1 MSRARPSIVLAHWP
15 GLGLFDD
22 AAIERFGELG
32 TVLDPEPLG
41 RWDDPRADELLARAE
56 VIVGHWGCPV
66 LDAPMLDRTPDL
78 GLFAYAAGTVKLTV
92 TDAIWDRGLRVTSGA
107 NANAEPVAEYTLAA
121 ILFANKGV
129 MWRRVGT
136 DPLEESIDDLMG
148 TGWGNYDRTI
158 GIVGASLIGRRV
170 IELLRA
176 FPDLHVALYDPFVTV
191 GQAAEL
197 GVTKMELTELC
208 SASDI
213 LSIHAPALATTHHMI
228 GAEQLAALRD
238 GATVINTARG
248 WVLDHD
254 ALEPHV
260 TSGRLRA
267 VLDVTD
273 PEPLPDDSVLRALP
287 NVYLTPHLAGTQG
300 SELGRMAEYAAEEVR
315 RWSAG
320 EPGLNEVHKEQL
332 DRLA

>member
-22 AAIERFGELG
+22 RAIERFNEMG
-32 TVLDPEPLG
+32 TVLDAEPLG
-41 RWDDPRADELLARAE
+41 QWDDPRSEELLGEAE
-56 VIVGHWGCPV
+56 VIVGHWGCPLV
-66 LDAPMLDRTPDL
+66 DGPMLDRAPKL

-92 TDAIWDRGLRVTSGA
+92 TDAVWDRPIRVTSGA
-107 NANAEPVAEYTLAA
+107 NANAEPVAEFTLAA

-129 MWRRVGT
+129 LWRRIGA
-136 DPLEESIDDLMG
+136 ESVEASVDELMG
-148 TGWGNYDRTI
+148 RGWGNYDRTI
-158 GIVGASLIGRRV
+158 GIVAASLIGRRV
-170 IELLRA
+170 IQLLRA
-176 FPDLHVALYDPFVTV
+176 FPHLDVALYDPFVTPDE
-191 GQAAEL
+191 AREL
-197 GVTKMELTELC
+197 GVTKLELTELC
-208 SASDI
+208 AASDI

-248 WVLDHD
+248 WVLDHE
-254 ALEPHV
+254 ALVPHL

-273 PEPLPDDSVLRALP
+273 PEPLPDDSVLRSLP

>member
-1 MSRARPSIVLAHWP
+1 MSRSHPAIVLAHWP
-15 GLGLFDD
+15 GLDFFD
-22 AAIERFGELG
+22 AAALERFGELG

-41 RWDDPRADELLARAE
+41 RWDDPRADALLAEAD
-56 VIVGHWGCPV
+56 VIIGHWGCPV
-66 LDAPMLDRTPDL
+66 ADGPMLDRAPNL

-92 TDAIWDRGLRVTSGA
+92 TDAVWDRPIRVTSGA
-107 NANAEPVAEYTLAA
+107 NANAEPVAEFTLAA

-129 MWRRVGT
+129 FWRRLGTETVGG
-136 DPLEESIDDLMG
+136 SIDELMG

-170 IELLRA
+170 IQLLDA
-176 FPDLHVALYDPFVTV
+176 FPHLDVALYDPFVSSDE
-191 GQAAEL
+191 ADEL
-197 GVTKMELTELC
+197 GVTKLELTELC
-208 SASDI
+208 AASDI

-248 WVLDHD
+248 WLLDHD
-254 ALEPHV
+254 ALVTHL

-273 PEPLPDDSVLRALP
+273 PEPLPDDSVLRTLP

>member
-1 MSRARPSIVLAHWP
+1 
-15 GLGLFDD
+15 
-22 AAIERFGELG
+22 
-32 TVLDPEPLG
+32 
-41 RWDDPRADELLARAE
+41 
-56 VIVGHWGCPV
+56 
-66 LDAPMLDRTPDL
+66 
-78 GLFAYAAGTVKLTV
+78 
-92 TDAIWDRGLRVTSGA
+92 
-107 NANAEPVAEYTLAA
+107 
-121 ILFANKGV
+121 
-129 MWRRVGT
+129 
-136 DPLEESIDDLMG
+136 MG

-170 IELLRA
+170 IQLLDA
-176 FPDLHVALYDPFVTV
+176 FPHLDVALYDPFVSSDE
-191 GQAAEL
+191 ADEL
-197 GVTKMELTELC
+197 GVTKLELTELC
-208 SASDI
+208 AASDI

-248 WVLDHD
+248 WLLDHD
-254 ALEPHV
+254 ALITHL

-273 PEPLPDDSVLRALP
+273 PEPLPDDSVLRTLP